1 MHCCTSTSSSQC
13 NAHVLRFNSEENLF
27 ALSRC
32 VNDRLIGSQRYLL
45 GAWKQEVW
53 ETIFT
58 GKRLL
63 RQPCS
68 LRKIPGMEV
77 GGFLSTDL
85 QSHQQQEWLLWSMG
99 VGVWTQ
105 SGDSPLRIWLW
116 PSAGISPPYWISF
129 YSTPESPGH
138 LAFDPVGPGIGTEQ
152 Q

>member
-1 MHCCTSTSSSQC
+1 MRSCTSTSSPQC
-13 NAHVLRFNSEENLF
+13 NAHVLRYNSENLF

-32 VNDRLIGSQRYLL
+32 VNDRLIGSQRHLL

-53 ETIFT
+53 ERIFT

-63 RQPCS
+63 RKPCR
-68 LRKIPGMEV
+68 LEKIPAMEV

-85 QSHQQQEWLLWSMG
+85 QSHQLQEWLLWSMG

-105 SGDSPLRIWLW
+105 SGGSSLRIWLW
-116 PSAGISPPYWISF
+116 PSSGINPPYWISL
-129 YSTPESPGH
+129 YSTPESPDH
-138 LAFDPVGPGIGTEQ
+138 LAVDPLGPGIDTEQ